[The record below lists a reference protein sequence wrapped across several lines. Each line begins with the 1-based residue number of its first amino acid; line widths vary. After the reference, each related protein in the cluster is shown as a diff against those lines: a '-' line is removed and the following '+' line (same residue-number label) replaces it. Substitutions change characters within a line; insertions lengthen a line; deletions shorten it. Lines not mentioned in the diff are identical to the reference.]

1 MLEKPKR
8 QLIHDLH
15 QSGQSLRQIGKLLDI
30 SKNTV
35 RKVLAEGPDIIVN
48 TKNKDDELV
57 PLVRNVFKHCYGNVV
72 RVQEMLKELY
82 NIDVGYSTLTRI
94 VRRDDIRNPSKR
106 SGTYTYEPG
115 MEMQHD
121 TSPHKT
127 IVNHKKETLQ
137 CASLVFANS
146 RKLYIQYYKR
156 FTRFEA
162 KSFLKKALIFFKG
175 SCRQCIIDNTS
186 VILASGSGSDAVMAP
201 EMKEFARIF
210 GFEFKAHAIG
220 HADRKALVE
229 RNFHYVENN
238 FLAGREFSSLQDL
251 NKEALKWCQDVA
263 NNKKKRSLGIT
274 PMAAGRLERP
284 MLIPLSELLPPVYEH
299 CKRSVDVQGY
309 VSLETNR
316 YSVPEKLIGK
326 DVDVYKYEDQVEV
339 YYNHQLMTT
348 HERLIDER
356 DKRITLKEH
365 HKKMWKQRGEC
376 RRKQS

>member
-146 RKLYIQYYKR
+146 RKLYIQ
-156 FTRFEA
+156 
-162 KSFLKKALIFFKG
+162 
-175 SCRQCIIDNTS
+175 
-186 VILASGSGSDAVMAP
+186 
-201 EMKEFARIF
+201 
-210 GFEFKAHAIG
+210 
-220 HADRKALVE
+220 
-229 RNFHYVENN
+229 
-238 FLAGREFSSLQDL
+238 
-251 NKEALKWCQDVA
+251 
-263 NNKKKRSLGIT
+263 
-274 PMAAGRLERP
+274 
-284 MLIPLSELLPPVYEH
+284 
-299 CKRSVDVQGY
+299 
-309 VSLETNR
+309 
-316 YSVPEKLIGK
+316 
-326 DVDVYKYEDQVEV
+326 
-339 YYNHQLMTT
+339 
-348 HERLIDER
+348 
-356 DKRITLKEH
+356 
-365 HKKMWKQRGEC
+365 
-376 RRKQS
+376 